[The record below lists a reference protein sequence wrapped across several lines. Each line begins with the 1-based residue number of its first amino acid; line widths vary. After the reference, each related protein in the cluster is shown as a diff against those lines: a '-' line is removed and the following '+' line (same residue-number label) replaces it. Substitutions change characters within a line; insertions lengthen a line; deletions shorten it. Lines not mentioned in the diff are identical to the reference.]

1 VPVLAYFSGAG
12 WLQFAISAVISAIA
26 LFSVGAGV
34 SLFTGRNT
42 VYSGLRQLLIGALAA
57 GVTYGI
63 GTAIGAGTGI

>member
-1 VPVLAYFSGAG
+1 VLAYFTGAG
-12 WLQFAISAVISAIA
+12 WGQFAVSALLSGIA

-34 SLFTGRNT
+34 SLFTGRS
-42 VYSGLRQLLIGALAA
+42 VLYSGLRQAAIGAATA